1 MAKMEYNNLEKYLN
15 KRRAF
20 IIMEF
25 SDKYSKGGRCMSEK
39 SEIVFMQVRLLR
51 LASEEWH
58 TTIQKVSRLFEKYGI
73 LKFIEDCYGV
83 FHTEGDEAVF
93 EEINVVLEHKGV
105 DINAEVK

>member
-1 MAKMEYNNLEKYLN
+1 
-15 KRRAF
+15 
-20 IIMEF
+20 
-25 SDKYSKGGRCMSEK
+25 MSEK

-93 EEINVVLEHKGV
+93 DEINVVLDHNHFLDV
-105 DINAEVK
+105 LYLLPLCHRLYPPPDYLHRWCYLYPAL

>member
-1 MAKMEYNNLEKYLN
+1 MASLQGKIFYIARIIKACYALE
-15 KRRAF
+15 RR
-20 IIMEF
+20 
-25 SDKYSKGGRCMSEK
+25 RRMSEK

-93 EEINVVLEHKGV
+93 DEINVVLDHKGV
-105 DINAEVK
+105 DIHAEVK

>member
-1 MAKMEYNNLEKYLN
+1 MM
-15 KRRAF
+15 RR
-20 IIMEF
+20 
-25 SDKYSKGGRCMSEK
+25 DT
-39 SEIVFMQVRLLR
+39 EITFMQTRLIR

-93 EEINVVLEHKGV
+93 DEINVVLDHKGV
-105 DINAEVK
+105 DIHAEVK